1 MNLIDGNA
9 ISAEIKAEIAAK
21 VANLIDNGRPAPHI
35 ATLIVGED
43 GASMTYVNSIQ
54 KKSKEVGV
62 TVSVYQLPAD
72 AKESEVLEIIDFINT
87 DDEIDG
93 FILQLP
99 LPKQLNQEKII
110 ARINPAKDIDC
121 FTEISNGKLMLGKD
135 TFIPATPYGTIELL
149 KRSGIETEG
158 KKCVVVGRSNIV
170 GKPLALLLLQQ
181 NKQGNATVTVCH
193 SKTENLKS
201 VCAEA
206 DILLVAI
213 GKAEMIT
220 EEYVK
225 KGAVVIDI
233 GIHRIADQDSP
244 KGYRICGDVKFD
256 EVAPK
261 TSCITPVPGG
271 VGPMTMSCLLLNTMK
286 AYENKQI
293 ND

>member
-1 MNLIDGNA
+1 MNIIDGNA
-9 ISAEIKAEIAAK
+9 ISAAIKAEISAE
-21 VANLIDNGRPAPHI
+21 VAELIDNGKEAPHI

-43 GASMTYVNSIQ
+43 GASKTYVNSIER
-54 KKSKEVGV
+54 KSKEVGV
-62 TVSVYQLPAD
+62 TVSVYQLP
-72 AKESEVLEIIDFINT
+72 ENSSEEEVLNVIDFVNK

-99 LPKQLNQEKII
+99 LPKHLDQEKII
-110 ARINPAKDIDC
+110 ARINPEKDIDC
-121 FTEISNGKLMLGKD
+121 FTEISNGRLMLGKE
-135 TFIPATPYGTIELL
+135 TFVPATPFGTIELL

-193 SKTENLKS
+193 SKTEDLKS
-201 VCAEA
+201 ICAEA
-206 DILLVAI
+206 DILFVAI

-225 KGAVVIDI
+225 PGAIVIDI
-233 GIHRIADQDSP
+233 GIHRIEDADSP

-261 TSCITPVPGG
+261 TSYITPVPGG
-271 VGPMTMSCLLLNTMK
+271 VGPMTMSCLLLNTLR
-286 AYENKQI
+286 AYKKR
-293 ND
+293 

>member
-261 TSCITPVPGG
+261 TSYITPVPGG

>member
-9 ISAEIKAEIAAK
+9 VSASIKAEIAAE
-21 VANLIDNGRPAPHI
+21 VAELIDNGKPTPHI

-54 KKSKEVGV
+54 KKSKEVGI
-62 TVSVYQLPAD
+62 TVSVYQLSAD
-72 AKESEVLEIIDFINT
+72 SREEDVMDVIHFINN

-99 LPKQLNQEKII
+99 LPKHLNQEKII
-110 ARINPAKDIDC
+110 ASINPAKDIDC
-121 FTEISNGKLMLGKD
+121 FTEINNGKLMLGRE
-135 TFIPATPYGTIELL
+135 TFLPATPYGTMELL

-158 KKCVVVGRSNIV
+158 KKCVVVGRSAIV

-181 NKQGNATVTVCH
+181 NRQGNATVTVCH
-193 SKTENLKS
+193 SKTEDLKS
-201 VCAEA
+201 ICKEA
-206 DILLVAI
+206 DILFVAI
-213 GKAEMIT
+213 GKPEMIT

-225 KGAVVIDI
+225 KDAIVIDI
-233 GIHRIADQDSP
+233 GIHRLEDLGSP

-261 TSCITPVPGG
+261 ASLITPVPGG
-271 VGPMTMSCLLLNTMK
+271 VGPMTMSCLLLNTLN
-286 AYENKQI
+286 AYRKNHQ
-293 ND
+293 